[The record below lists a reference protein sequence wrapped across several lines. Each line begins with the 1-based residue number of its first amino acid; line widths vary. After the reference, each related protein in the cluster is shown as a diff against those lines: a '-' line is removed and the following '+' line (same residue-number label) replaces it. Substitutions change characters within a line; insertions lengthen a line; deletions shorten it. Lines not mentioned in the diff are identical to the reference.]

1 MLRGHV
7 FKFQTFAN
15 EAFAHFIDTFL
26 QGNMGVTKG
35 CNLSKTND
43 SVTIGA
49 GYFCVMGRFLEIVG
63 NETISNITN
72 TGYYQL
78 ICEIDLTKTN
88 TSSELNQAVI
98 KLIRNTSAYSNL
110 TKEDLFN
117 GGTLYQY
124 EFARFKVTE
133 QGIID
138 FSDRRTFLNLTSLY
152 SQINSN
158 FNSLFNAKDQEAEA
172 LLEEIR
178 QELANVIDGSAYL
191 LKEGGTMTGDL
202 GMNNSTI
209 KIASGTSKGI
219 QNSSNKPILRDHGN
233 GNVTVDATD
242 DTLFLGF
249 ENTQRINCFKGKVTV
264 ENDGGIYWKEN
275 GYGDKFKIV
284 PDFSGADDSNILKL
298 QGAVGGAGTDPAFVD
313 LGYITAK
320 NGNVNVKGTLEA
332 DNYRGKLYGYNW
344 DIGTE
349 NTVDTWLLVVNGDK
363 IQHRAINTILPA
375 MAIVTGTITMPE
387 ANSGYI
393 SSTVDVSYPSGFN
406 KDNCVIISVMSH
418 NTSNTNWATPSKA
431 SSTSIIVGNGE
442 TYAILMSDR
451 IRVSSAKCDT
461 AAPRQDVT
469 FKLVLMKIA

>member
-1 MLRGHV
+1 MLKGHV

-15 EAFAHFIDTFL
+15 EAFAHFINTFL
-26 QGNMGVTKG
+26 QGNMGITKG
-35 CNLSKTND
+35 CNLSKTSN
-43 SVTIGA
+43 SVTISA

-63 NETISNITN
+63 NETISDISN

-78 ICEIDLTKTN
+78 ICEIDLSQTN

-117 GGTLYQY
+117 GGSLYQY

-138 FSDRRTFLNLTSLY
+138 FVDRRTFLSITSLY

-158 FNSLFNAKDQEAEA
+158 FNTLFNAKDEEADE

-178 QELANVIDGSAYL
+178 QELASVVDGSAYL
-191 LKEGGTMTGDL
+191 LKSGGDMTGDL
-202 GMNNSTI
+202 NLPNNEVNAQNFI
-209 KIASGTSKGI
+209 GKI
-219 QNSSNKPILRDHGN
+219 
-233 GNVTVDATD
+233 
-242 DTLFLGF
+242 
-249 ENTQRINCFKGKVTV
+249 
-264 ENDGGIYWKEN
+264 N
-275 GYGDKFKIV
+275 GY
-284 PDFSGADDSNILKL
+284 
-298 QGAVGGAGTDPAFVD
+298 
-313 LGYITAK
+313 
-320 NGNVNVKGTLEA
+320 E
-332 DNYRGKLYGYNW
+332 W
-344 DIGTE
+344 DIETE
-349 NTVDTWLLVVNGDK
+349 NTVDTWLLVMNGDK

-387 ANSGYI
+387 ANSGYLTN
-393 SSTVDVSYPSGFN
+393 TVDVSYPSGFN

-431 SSTSIIVGNGE
+431 SATSTIVGNGE
-442 TYAILMSDR
+442 TYAILMSDK

-461 AAPRQDVT
+461 AAPRKDVT